1 MQGGFRRLPILKP
14 SPWGEGGWP
23 SGQTDE
29 GTGLGIGLLYAG
41 GFRRL
46 RTAGYFAHGGSSSQ
60 SPLVS
65 VSAWR
70 RKLRPLPCSS
80 SSRRTR
86 CAGLRREGR
95 EISQNAPGDGSGWTL
110 RVHVRL
116 SPDPITRDAY
126 LFCRCKTSGA
136 QNLSGTLN
144 SRRAT
149 GPWRPQNCIRCDSTS
164 APDFTELTGLVQN
177 LS

>member
-14 SPWGEGGWP
+14 SPWGERSQKGWTSSKPSPWGEGGWP
-23 SGQTDE
+23 LGQTDE

-110 RVHVRL
+110 RVHIRPPYPL
-116 SPDPITRDAY
+116 WPFGPSPPDRGSRPRTPLRGTRTCFVDAK
-126 LFCRCKTSGA
+126 LPARK
-136 QNLSGTLN
+136 
-144 SRRAT
+144 
-149 GPWRPQNCIRCDSTS
+149 I
-164 APDFTELTGLVQN
+164 
-177 LS
+177 